1 MREESL
7 KNKTILKYFS
17 VLLFLLMTVQFAA
30 AQGGRG
36 KARLAGSVLDEERN
50 PIPSAKIVIDLMG
63 IEPATRETITD
74 NEGDWGFIGLGS
86 GTWQLT
92 ASAEGFYPMER
103 NINVSQIAR
112 NPKVVLNLKKME
124 KETFEETDLSS
135 IDQASTLFE
144 ERKYSE
150 ALALLQ
156 EFLVNNPTAYPTHI
170 NIGDCYKE
178 MQEYDKAEVEYNLA
192 LEAAKTDEKLG
203 KEITAKAMANIG
215 DIYMKKGDFESAQN
229 YFTQSIELLPDNEI
243 LAYNVGEIYFSNR
256 ELNDAIRYYDTAI
269 QIKPDWGLPYHK
281 LGLVY
286 LNLTD
291 YDKAKESFEKFL
303 QVDPESELAESV
315 RSMLA
320 TIEQIKK

>member
-1 MREESL
+1 M
-7 KNKTILKYFS
+7 
-17 VLLFLLMTVQFAA
+17 LLSVQFAA

-50 PIPSAKIVIDLMG
+50 PIAGAKIVIELMG
-63 IEPATRETITD
+63 VEPATRETTTD
-74 NEGDWGFIGLGS
+74 KDGDWGFIGLGS

-92 ASAEGFYPMER
+92 ASAEGYYAMER
-103 NINVSQIAR
+103 AVNVSQIAR
-112 NPKVVLNLKKME
+112 NPKVVLNLKKIE
-124 KETFEETDLSS
+124 EVTFEETDLSA
-135 IDQASTLFE
+135 IDKASTLFE
-144 ERKYSE
+144 ERKYAE
-150 ALALLQ
+150 AVALLE

-178 MQEYDKAEVEYNLA
+178 MQEYEKAEAEYNLA
-192 LEAAKTDEKLG
+192 LEAAKTDENLG

-256 ELNDAIRYYDTAI
+256 QLNDAIRYYDTAI

-281 LGLVY
+281 RGLVY
-286 LNLTD
+286 LNMAD
-291 YDKAKESFEKFL
+291 YDRAKESFEKFL
-303 QVDPESELAESV
+303 EVDPGSELAESV
-315 RSMLA
+315 RSMLT
-320 TIEQIKK
+320 TIEQIKR